1 MTRAYFLR
9 GLGAG
14 ICLSMGCIMLTA
26 ALSPG
31 PTPVAVTAVSAFLLV
46 VGVILMLKGIARARR
61 LEASRT

>member
-14 ICLSMGCIMLTA
+14 ICLSMGCIMLTE

-31 PTPVAVTAVSAFLLV
+31 AAPVAVLAVSSFLLV
-46 VGVILMLKGIARARR
+46 VGVGLMLRGVAQARR
-61 LEASRT
+61 LESSQS